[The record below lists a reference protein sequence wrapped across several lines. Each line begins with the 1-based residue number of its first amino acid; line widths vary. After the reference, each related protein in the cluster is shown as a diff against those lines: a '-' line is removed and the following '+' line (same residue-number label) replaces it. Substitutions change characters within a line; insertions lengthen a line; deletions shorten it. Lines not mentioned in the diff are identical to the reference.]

1 MKWCSESETQIHVCF
16 QTYVL
21 NIVAYVLVV
30 AYPCMFSHHFVPTDK
45 LMQQMCIRHL
55 IQTHKTTSF
64 TPCSQNDSILHT
76 SSTQVQTDAYYTE
89 VQNDSNI
96 ILHAQPISQASNN
109 CRRWSSNCLC
119 LLLLL
124 WSLLLLRSLLLLW

>member
-45 LMQQMCIRHL
+45 LMQQMCID
-55 IQTHKTTSF
+55 IV
-64 TPCSQNDSILHT
+64 SQKLMTATMMI
-76 SSTQVQTDAYYTE
+76 
-89 VQNDSNI
+89 
-96 ILHAQPISQASNN
+96 
-109 CRRWSSNCLC
+109 
-119 LLLLL
+119 
-124 WSLLLLRSLLLLW
+124 